1 MWTTLKSWWALERE
15 IARLRA
21 LDDRLLADMGLTRET
36 LRARLHGAPQQTK
49 DGRPDCP
56 PLTARRT
63 AP

>member
-36 LRARLHGAPQQTK
+36 LRARLHGETPQTK
-49 DGRPDCP
+49 DGWPDYP